1 MKIQGSIL
9 SFCAILILSQFTF
22 LYAQDELAILQYLTT
37 WGEGGNGPSQFKDP
51 QGISVD
57 PSGCLYIADSGN
69 QRIQKLNSNGEFIGE
84 IGGYGWEKEQFDTP
98 LDICAKNGLD
108 VFVADFQ
115 NHRIERYDKDLH
127 YLASLENSDEWPE
140 NLQFGFPKSVDISS
154 HGELFCVD
162 GENQRILK
170 FDVFGQP
177 QMSFGDFDSGEG
189 QLDQPQNV
197 LVSSRGRVYVSD
209 VGHKCIFVYDV
220 LSNFLFT
227 IETKVL
233 EKPMGMALN
242 RDGTLFV
249 SDAMK
254 KQIFIFESTGLL
266 LNDYGPQ
273 IGPLCTLVE
282 PVDVEVWWDRLF
294 ILDKKQNAV
303 FVFQWIRPK

>member
-9 SFCAILILSQFTF
+9 SFCTILILSQFNV
-22 LYAQDELAILQYLTT
+22 LHAQDELAILQYLTT
-37 WGEGGNGPSQFKDP
+37 WGERGNGPSQFKAP

-57 PSGCLYIADSGN
+57 PSGCLYIADTGN
-69 QRIQKLNSNGEFIGE
+69 QRIQKLNSNGEFISE

-115 NHRIERYDKDLH
+115 NNRIERYDKDLH
-127 YLASLENSDEWPE
+127 YLASLKNSEEWPE

-154 HGELFCVD
+154 QGELFCVD

-170 FDVFGQP
+170 FDVFGQA

-197 LVSSRGRVYVSD
+197 LVSSKGKVYVSD
-209 VGHKCIFVYDV
+209 VGRKCILVYDV
-220 LSNFLFT
+220 HSNYFFS
-227 IETKVL
+227 IGTKVL

-254 KQIFIFESTGLL
+254 KQIIIFESTGLFL
-266 LNDYGPQ
+266 KSYGPQ

-282 PVDVEVWWDRLF
+282 PVDVAVWRDRLF
-294 ILDKKQNAV
+294 ILDKKQNGV
-303 FVFQWIRPK
+303 FVFQWVRLK